1 MIGTEDHMKHYK
13 IVIVWWLSCVLPFA
27 TLWTAARQAFLS
39 FTISRTLLKLMSIE
53 LIMLSNHLVF
63 CCPLFLLPSSFPAS
77 ESFPES
83 FLHIKWP
90 KYWTFTFSISP
101 STEYSELIFFRMDWF
116 DLLAVQGALISLFQ
130 LQEN

>member
-1 MIGTEDHMKHYK
+1 MKHYK
-13 IVIVWWLSCVLPFA
+13 IVVVWWLSCVLLFA

-39 FTISRTLLKLMSIE
+39 FSISRSLLKLMSIE
-53 LIMLSNHLVF
+53 SIMLSNHLIF
-63 CCPLFLLPSSFPAS
+63 RCPVLLLPSSFPAS

-83 FLHIKWP
+83 FLHIRWP
-90 KYWTFTFSISP
+90 KDWTFTFSISP